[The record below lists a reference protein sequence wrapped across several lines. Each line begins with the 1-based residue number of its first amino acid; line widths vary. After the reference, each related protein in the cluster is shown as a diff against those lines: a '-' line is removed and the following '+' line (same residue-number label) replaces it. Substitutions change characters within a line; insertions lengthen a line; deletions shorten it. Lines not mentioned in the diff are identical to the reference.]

1 MQVLRCVV
9 INFDSVLK
17 TGSESMS
24 LTGHFYTCSDKIL
37 CGLGRMYAGGGELT
51 ENIDDVGMV
60 AIYMN
65 PLERNG

>member
-1 MQVLRCVV
+1 
-9 INFDSVLK
+9 
-17 TGSESMS
+17 
-24 LTGHFYTCSDKIL
+24 
-37 CGLGRMYAGGGELT
+37 MYVGGGELT